1 MSMIQLKPLKNL
13 LPLFLIFSFMSNPL
27 FTQGQEQEEISHPI
41 DISLESCL
49 SADSNFTTQGMMGC
63 YYEARQSWDL
73 ELNLHYTQLRSLLDS
88 ASASNLQIA
97 QRSWLSFR
105 DKEFDYINYLY
116 YQKNGSMWRVVAS
129 ERRMDIT
136 RTRALELKSYFDLL
150 DEK

>member
-1 MSMIQLKPLKNL
+1 MSMLQLKPLKNL
-13 LPLFLIFSFMSNPL
+13 LPLFLLLSFMSTPL
-27 FTQGQEQEEISHPI
+27 FSLGQEQEEVTHPI
-41 DISLESCL
+41 DVSLESCL

-73 ELNLHYTQLRSLLDS
+73 ELNLQYTELRNLLDS
-88 ASASNLQIA
+88 ASFSNLQKA

-129 ERRMDIT
+129 ERRMDII
-136 RTRALELKSYFDLL
+136 RTRALELKSYYNLL